1 MSILNKVKLV
11 FLLNYN
17 IQKKENYF
25 ILLIFKG
32 ILKKFNFFLEFVKYI
47 NVPVE

>member
-1 MSILNKVKLV
+1 MLNKVKLV

-32 ILKKFNFFLEFVKYI
+32 FLKKFNFFLEFVKYI
-47 NVPVE
+47 KILVV